1 MVTST
6 RLLALLRHLGR
17 LDSHVRQI
25 VALVIAVITF
35 LLFIRHGRSPI
46 SHFIAI
52 WDIYVIVVVLM
63 ALATICTAN
72 PRTIQRRARLQ
83 DSSRTLIFAFIIVA
97 ACMSLLAV
105 ILVLR
110 EHKALQRAGGLHVF
124 MAALAVI
131 ESWLLIHTVF
141 TLRYAHVFYRSEQEA
156 DVEGSGGGLVFP
168 GGIIRTTKIS
178 RIFPSSSE

>member
-1 MVTST
+1 MVT
-6 RLLALLRHLGR
+6 RLLTLLRQIGR

-25 VALVIAVITF
+25 VALVIAVVTF
-35 LLFIRHGRSPI
+35 LFFIQQGRSPI

-52 WDIYVIVVVLM
+52 WDIYAIVVVLM
-63 ALATICTAN
+63 AWVTICKAN

-83 DSSRTLIFAFIIVA
+83 DSSRTLIFAFIIIA

-110 EHKALQRAGGLHVF
+110 EHKALQKTGGLHLS
-124 MAALAVI
+124 MATLAVI

-141 TLRYAHVFYRSEQEA
+141 TLHDAHVFYRSKQEA
-156 DVEGSGGGLVFP
+156 DVEGSAGGL
-168 GGIIRTTKIS
+168 
-178 RIFPSSSE
+178 IFSGRA